1 MKLKNMDYSVP
12 NAIFEFFV
20 KTIIGFFIVIAAIMC
35 YMFVAAICDFD
46 IPKFLLII
54 AGGYGLFEVFVVI
67 ALAITSFIADYN
79 ENHFEFI
86 ND

>member
-1 MKLKNMDYSVP
+1 MKLKDMDYSVP
-12 NAIFEFFV
+12 NAIFEFFA

-54 AGGYGLFEVFVVI
+54 TGSYGLFEVFIVI

-86 ND
+86 DN

>member
-1 MKLKNMDYSVP
+1 MKLKDMDYSVP
-12 NAIFEFFV
+12 NAIFEFFA
-20 KTIIGFFIVIAAIMC
+20 KTIIGFFIVTAVIMC
-35 YMFVAAICDFD
+35 YTFVAAICDLD

-54 AGGYGLFEVFVVI
+54 TGSYGLFEVFIVI

-86 ND
+86 DD

>member
-1 MKLKNMDYSVP
+1 MKLKDMDYSVP
-12 NAIFEFFV
+12 NAIFEFFA

-35 YMFVAAICDFD
+35 YMFVAAICDFG
-46 IPKFLLII
+46 IPKLLLII
-54 AGGYGLFEVFVVI
+54 TGSYGLFEVFIVI

-86 ND
+86 DD